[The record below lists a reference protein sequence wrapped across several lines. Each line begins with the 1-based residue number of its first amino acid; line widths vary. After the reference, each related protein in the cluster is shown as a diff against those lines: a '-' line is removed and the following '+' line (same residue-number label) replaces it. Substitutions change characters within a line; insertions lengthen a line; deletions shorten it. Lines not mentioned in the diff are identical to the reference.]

1 MTALKSFR
9 VARFELSLR
18 ALDPLKLPPH
28 AGSTLRGGF
37 GRAFRR
43 IGYAASALGADQC
56 SLGDRCPYHYLF
68 ETPVPAGSP
77 IPDERGLKP
86 ECHQEMPAELLGAR

>member
-56 SLGDRCPYHYLF
+56 SLGDRCPYHYIF
-68 ETPVPAGSP
+68 ETPVP
-77 IPDERGLKP
+77 
-86 ECHQEMPAELLGAR
+86 PAARSSRTSAPRHARS

>member
-18 ALDPLKLPPH
+18 ALDPLKLPPP

-43 IGYAASALGADQC
+43 IGPTR
-56 SLGDRCPYHYLF
+56 GD
-68 ETPVPAGSP
+68 
-77 IPDERGLKP
+77 
-86 ECHQEMPAELLGAR
+86 